1 MDYFFFDL
9 LGSITPHFSFYKY
22 NQGKNFYSASINTT
36 LEPMWGTV
44 ISTSIITL
52 LILFLLHQT
61 YNHLQATLTVPK
73 VNDLVRRPEQ
83 KYNEIDR
90 ILRDESKNKTKTVEV
105 KEPEMKDELKNFLT
119 LLRH

>member
-1 MDYFFFDL
+1 
-9 LGSITPHFSFYKY
+9 
-22 NQGKNFYSASINTT
+22 
-36 LEPMWGTV
+36 MWGTV

-83 KYNEIDR
+83 KYHEIDR
-90 ILRDESKNKTKTVEV
+90 ILRDESKIKEKTVV
-105 KEPEMKDELKNFLT
+105 KEPKMKDELKNFLT